1 MSAAPKH
8 RVVIVGGGFGGLN
21 AARSL
26 RRARVEVTLVD
37 RRNFH
42 LFQPL
47 LYQVATGALSPAN
60 IAAPLRWILERQAN
74 CKVLLGEVRDFDVDA
89 REVLL
94 AEIFRLPPPYGTTS
108 TLPPPGG
115 KSSALPP
122 PWGEGR
128 GGGQAP
134 SQAPNPP
141 PENDKIQYDTLIVA
155 AGGRHSY
162 FGHPEWEQ
170 FAPGLKTIEDATEI
184 RRRIFTAFELAER
197 EVDIGR
203 RRMLLTLVIV
213 GGGPTGVE
221 MAGAAAEIARLSLA
235 QEFRQIDP
243 ADAQILL
250 IEAGDRVLGTYPPEL
265 SAKAQS
271 SLERLGVTVRRKTMV
286 KAITRD
292 VVTVDWAGGRDQ
304 IPTQTVI
311 WAAGVEASPLAQ
323 RLAAATGA
331 TLDRAGRLVV
341 EPDLS
346 LPGHPEI
353 FVLGD
358 MANYPHQDDKQ
369 LPGIAPVAIQQ
380 GRYVAKLIKARLR
393 NKKPPAFHYRD
404 RGTLATIGRS
414 AAVADFGKLRF
425 SGFLAWLLWLIIHLM
440 NLVSFRN
447 RLLVFIQWGWNYV
460 TYDRAA
466 RLITGETGRQAPL
479 PSATE
484 GGQGEVVPQESQQP
498 PVGRV

>member
-1 MSAAPKH
+1 MSSSSHH
-8 RVVIVGGGFGGLN
+8 RVVVVGGGFAGLN
-21 AARSL
+21 AARYL
-26 RRARVEVTLVD
+26 RRAPAQVILID

-47 LYQVATGALSPAN
+47 LYQVAAGGLSPAN

-74 CKVLLGEVRDFDVDA
+74 CEVFLGEVRDFDVA
-89 REVLL
+89 SRHVLFDG
-94 AEIFRLPPPYGTTS
+94 A
-108 TLPPPGG
+108 
-115 KSSALPP
+115 
-122 PWGEGR
+122 
-128 GGGQAP
+128 
-134 SQAPNPP
+134 
-141 PENDKIQYDTLIVA
+141 KIPYDTLIVA

-162 FGHPEWEQ
+162 FGHPEWEPL
-170 FAPGLKTIEDATEI
+170 APGLKTIEDATEI

-197 EVDIGR
+197 ETDVGR
-203 RRMLLTLVIV
+203 RRMLLTMVIV

-221 MAGAAAEIARLSLA
+221 MAGAAAEIARHSLS
-235 QEFRQIDP
+235 QEFRHIDP

-271 SLERLGVTVRRKTMV
+271 SLERLGVTVRTKNMV
-286 KAITRD
+286 KAITHD
-292 VVTVDWAGGRDQ
+292 MVTVEWAGGREE

-311 WAAGVEASPLAQ
+311 WAAGVAASPLAQ
-323 RLAAATGA
+323 HLAAATGA

-346 LPGHPEI
+346 LPSHPEI

-358 MANYPHQDDKQ
+358 MANYSHQDGKP

-380 GRYVAKLIKARLR
+380 GRFVAKLIKSRLR
-393 NKKPPAFHYRD
+393 KKRPPAFHYRD

-425 SGFLAWLLWLIIHLM
+425 SGFFAWFLWLMIHLM

-447 RLLVFIQWGWNYV
+447 RLLVFIQWGWNYI

-466 RLITGETGRQAPL
+466 RLITGGAPDPPVPASTPLGRD
-479 PSATE
+479 
-484 GGQGEVVPQESQQP
+484 QGEGPTAPAPPPKSPAHTSESQ
-498 PVGRV
+498 

>member
-1 MSAAPKH
+1 MTAAPPH

-26 RRARVEVTLVD
+26 RRARVDATLID

-74 CKVLLGEVRDFDVDA
+74 CKVLLGEVRDVDVAA

-94 AEIFRLPPPYGTTS
+94 AETSTIPPPC
-108 TLPPPGG
+108 
-115 KSSALPP
+115 
-122 PWGEGR
+122 GEGR

-134 SQAPNPP
+134 SQVSNPP
-141 PENDKIQYDTLIVA
+141 PDNDKIQYDTLIVA

-197 EVDIGR
+197 EADPGR

-235 QEFRQIDP
+235 HEFRQIDP

-250 IEAGDRVLGTYPPEL
+250 VEAGDRVLGTYPPEL
-265 SAKAQS
+265 SAKAQN
-271 SLERLGVTVRRKTMV
+271 SLERLGVTVRTKTMV
-286 KAITRD
+286 KAVRPD
-292 VVTVDWAGGRDQ
+292 AVTVEWAGGREE

-341 EPDLS
+341 EADLS

-358 MANYPHQDDKQ
+358 MSSYMHQDAKP
-369 LPGIAPVAIQQ
+369 LPGVAPVAIQQ
-380 GRYVAKLIKARLR
+380 GRFVAKLIKARIR
-393 NKKPPAFHYRD
+393 NKKPPVFHYRD

-425 SGFLAWLLWLIIHLM
+425 GGFFAWLLWLFIHLM
-440 NLVSFRN
+440 LLVSFRN
-447 RLLVFIQWGWNYV
+447 RLLVFIQWGWNYI

-466 RLITGETGRQAPL
+466 RLITGETAGTGPPTDTQ
-479 PSATE
+479 SAR
-484 GGQGEVVPQESQQP
+484 GDAVKHVQGSP
-498 PVGRV
+498 

>member
-1 MSAAPKH
+1 MPAAPQH
-8 RVVIVGGGFGGLN
+8 RVVIVGGGFAGLN
-21 AARSL
+21 AARAL
-26 RRARVEVTLVD
+26 RRARVDVTLID

-60 IAAPLRWILERQAN
+60 IAAPLRWILERQSN
-74 CKVLLGEVRDFDVDA
+74 CAVLLGEVREFDIA
-89 REVLL
+89 TRHVLFDS
-94 AEIFRLPPPYGTTS
+94 AKLP
-108 TLPPPGG
+108 
-115 KSSALPP
+115 
-122 PWGEGR
+122 
-128 GGGQAP
+128 
-134 SQAPNPP
+134 
-141 PENDKIQYDTLIVA
+141 YDTLIVA

-162 FGHPEWEQ
+162 FGHPEWEPL
-170 FAPGLKTIEDATEI
+170 APGLKTIEDATEI

-197 EVDIGR
+197 EADIGR
-203 RRMLLTLVIV
+203 RRMLLTMVIV

-221 MAGAAAEIARLSLA
+221 MAGAAAEIARHSLS
-235 QEFRQIDP
+235 QEFRHIDP

-271 SLERLGVTVRRKTMV
+271 SLERLGVTVRTKNMV
-286 KAITRD
+286 KAVTRD
-292 VVTVDWAGGRDQ
+292 LVTVEWAGGREE

-311 WAAGVEASPLAQ
+311 WAAGVQASPLAQ
-323 RLAAATGA
+323 RLAAATGV

-346 LPGHPEI
+346 LPNHPEI

-358 MANYPHQDDKQ
+358 MASYLHQGGKP

-380 GRYVAKLIKARLR
+380 GRFVAKLIKSRLR
-393 NKKPPAFHYRD
+393 NKKPPTFHYRD

-425 SGFLAWLLWLIIHLM
+425 SGFFAWFLWLIIHLM

-466 RLITGETGRQAPL
+466 RLITGETAGAGPRSDLSNGRGDPAK
-479 PSATE
+479 
-484 GGQGEVVPQESQQP
+484 QP
-498 PVGRV
+498 NVGA

>member
-1 MSAAPKH
+1 VQPSNPAS
-8 RVVIVGGGFGGLN
+8 GN
-21 AARSL
+21 
-26 RRARVEVTLVD
+26 D
-37 RRNFH
+37 R
-42 LFQPL
+42 
-47 LYQVATGALSPAN
+47 
-60 IAAPLRWILERQAN
+60 
-74 CKVLLGEVRDFDVDA
+74 
-89 REVLL
+89 
-94 AEIFRLPPPYGTTS
+94 
-108 TLPPPGG
+108 
-115 KSSALPP
+115 
-122 PWGEGR
+122 
-128 GGGQAP
+128 
-134 SQAPNPP
+134 
-141 PENDKIQYDTLIVA
+141 IQYDTLIVA

-197 EVDIGR
+197 EADVGR

-235 QEFRQIDP
+235 HEFRHIDP

-265 SAKAQS
+265 SAKAQN
-271 SLERLGVTVRRKTMV
+271 SLEQLGVTVRTKTMV
-286 KAITRD
+286 KAVKPD
-292 VVTVDWAGGRDQ
+292 AVTVEWAGGREE

-341 EPDLS
+341 EADLS
-346 LPGHPEI
+346 LPGRPEI

-358 MANYPHQDDKQ
+358 MASYTHQDARP
-369 LPGIAPVAIQQ
+369 LPGVAPVAIQQ
-380 GRYVAKLIKARLR
+380 GRFVAKLIKARLR
-393 NKKPPAFHYRD
+393 NKKPPIFHYRD

-425 SGFLAWLLWLIIHLM
+425 GGFFAWLLWLFVHLM
-440 NLVSFRN
+440 LLVSFRN

-466 RLITGETGRQAPL
+466 RLITGESAGTGRT
-479 PSATE
+479 SAVRRISPDAGKQSGT
-484 GGQGEVVPQESQQP
+484 GEP
-498 PVGRV
+498 G

>member
-1 MSAAPKH
+1 MPSAPQH
-8 RVVIVGGGFGGLN
+8 RVVIVGGGFAGLN
-21 AARSL
+21 AARAL
-26 RRARVEVTLVD
+26 RRARVEVTLID

-60 IAAPLRWILERQAN
+60 IAAPLRWILERQSN
-74 CKVLLGEVRDFDVDA
+74 CTVLLGEVREFDIA
-89 REVLL
+89 TRHVLFDG
-94 AEIFRLPPPYGTTS
+94 AKLP
-108 TLPPPGG
+108 
-115 KSSALPP
+115 
-122 PWGEGR
+122 
-128 GGGQAP
+128 
-134 SQAPNPP
+134 
-141 PENDKIQYDTLIVA
+141 YDTLIVA

-162 FGHPEWEQ
+162 FGHPEWEPH
-170 FAPGLKTIEDATEI
+170 APGLKTIEDATEI

-197 EVDIGR
+197 EADVGR
-203 RRMLLTLVIV
+203 RRMLLTMVIV

-221 MAGAAAEIARLSLA
+221 MAGAAAEIARHSLA
-235 QEFRQIDP
+235 QEFRHIDP
-243 ADAQILL
+243 TDAQILL

-265 SAKAQS
+265 SAKAQN
-271 SLERLGVTVRRKTMV
+271 SLERLGVTVRTKNMV
-286 KAITRD
+286 KAVTRD
-292 VVTVDWAGGRDQ
+292 AVTVEWAGGREE

-311 WAAGVEASPLAQ
+311 WAAGVQASPLAQ

-346 LPGHPEI
+346 LPGHPQI

-358 MANYPHQDDKQ
+358 MASYTHQDAGP

-425 SGFLAWLLWLIIHLM
+425 SGFFAWFLWLIIHLM

-447 RLLVFIQWGWNYV
+447 RLLVFIQWGWNYI

-466 RLITGETGRQAPL
+466 RLITGEDVAVSPPSDL
-479 PSATE
+479 PHARRDE
-484 GGQGEVVPQESQQP
+484 GSTMNVES
-498 PVGRV
+498 